1 MSKYYAK
8 MTTTA
13 LRDELDRLEEQLDE
27 LEDEDLSS
35 RAGVRNRIF
44 YICDILCRRET
55 AAWPERRSA
64 MTYEEAYELYRKAWR
79 AKLAKGSR
87 KLPSESEPQ
96 KEKQSDSDTPT
107 A

>member
-27 LEDEDLSS
+27 MEDEDLSS

-44 YICDILCRRET
+44 YICDILCRREY
-55 AAWPERRSA
+55 AA
-64 MTYEEAYELYRKAWR
+64 
-79 AKLAKGSR
+79 
-87 KLPSESEPQ
+87 
-96 KEKQSDSDTPT
+96 
-107 A
+107 

>member
-27 LEDEDLSS
+27 LEEEDLSS
-35 RAGVRNRIF
+35 RAGARNRIF

-55 AAWPERRSA
+55 AA
-64 MTYEEAYELYRKAWR
+64 
-79 AKLAKGSR
+79 
-87 KLPSESEPQ
+87 
-96 KEKQSDSDTPT
+96 
-107 A
+107 